1 MLAAFTHGG
10 PREARQYY
18 AIPGQDCLSEVYN
31 VLDVYG
37 AHGLPGDIGVFGSV
51 PNIWYKRLSGFSD
64 PASLVRGRG

>member
-1 MLAAFTHGG
+1 
-10 PREARQYY
+10 
-18 AIPGQDCLSEVYN
+18 VYN

-37 AHGLPGDIGVFGSV
+37 AHGLPGDIGVVGSV